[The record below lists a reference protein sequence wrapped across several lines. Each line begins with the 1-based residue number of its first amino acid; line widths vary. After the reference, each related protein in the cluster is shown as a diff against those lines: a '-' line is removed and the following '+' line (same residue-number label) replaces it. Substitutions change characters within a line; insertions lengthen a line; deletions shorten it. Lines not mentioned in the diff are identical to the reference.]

1 MVQQTT
7 SEWTGIRGRI
17 GGWYLNSRLR
27 RLSEMLLWG
36 DLKSAF
42 MKELADITRG
52 DEVVLDIGAGSGYF
66 SLPVAKQLN
75 SGKVICF
82 DLSEEML
89 NRLERMAE
97 KNGVRDKIETLKGN
111 ASSIRLDNE
120 SVDLVVSHGVFHE
133 LTSPETV
140 LREAMRVLKSGGW
153 VVITDFRDTWI
164 GKRIGAAHRSEDH
177 GPYSV
182 DELKSLFGKVGLN
195 KIGVKPINHWVM
207 GMGQK

>member
-1 MVQQTT
+1 MAQQTT

-27 RLSEMLLWG
+27 RLSEILLWG

-42 MKELADITRG
+42 MRELSAITQG
-52 DEVVLDIGAGSGYF
+52 DEVVLDVGAGSGYF

-75 SGKVICF
+75 RGKVICF

-89 NRLERMAE
+89 GRLERMAE
-97 KNGVRDKIETLKGN
+97 RSGVRDKIETLKGN
-111 ASSIRLDNE
+111 ASSIQLDNE
-120 SVDLVVSHGVFHE
+120 SVDLAFSHGVFHE
-133 LTSPETV
+133 LSDPEAV
-140 LREAMRVLKSGGW
+140 LQEMTRVLKPEGR
-153 VVITDFRDTWI
+153 VIITDFRDTWN

-182 DELKSLFGKVGLN
+182 DELKSLFSKVAL
-195 KIGVKPINHWVM
+195 KKVDVKPIKHWVM